1 MNEKTRNSI
10 ENLQRILEEN
20 MQRIQAIKKE
30 NGELAEEEEKLKEV
44 RLKIKDSPDH
54 YAKSA

>member
-20 MQRIQAIKKE
+20 MQKIYNIKKE
-30 NGELAEEEEKLKEV
+30 NA
-44 RLKIKDSPDH
+44 
-54 YAKSA
+54 